1 MQVAKLVTL
10 SREQQNIVDER
21 FVRLAGKGGIGKS
34 SKSVFRKTSSM
45 KAADWLHFVQYF
57 DVYVFQDVLPKDQ
70 QSGYWALTSIFRS
83 LLSMECTTDDDD
95 NTAMESMDKL
105 GHWIAEGLSV
115 FENSWPATMITG
127 SHIHG
132 LLHSPRL
139 IYRWN
144 SARNFWCFFNE
155 R

>member
-57 DVYVFQDVLPKDQ
+57 DVYVFQNASQGPAVRLLGIDINL
-70 QSGYWALTSIFRS
+70 SITV
-83 LLSMECTTDDDD
+83 E
-95 NTAMESMDKL
+95 
-105 GHWIAEGLSV
+105 
-115 FENSWPATMITG
+115 
-127 SHIHG
+127 HG
-132 LLHSPRL
+132 VHHGR
-139 IYRWN
+139 R
-144 SARNFWCFFNE
+144 
-155 R
+155 